1 MNEFFK
7 ICICYHKPAFLFKQ
21 SCFLPIWCGKA
32 VANAVSKEGTALSE
46 QQIRWMEEN
55 CIGDDTGDNI
65 SKENRKYSEATALYW
80 VWKNYEKTGNPKYI
94 GFMQYRRY
102 FLFGADNFKGA
113 LADCSN
119 QIYIDAMPK
128 NYAETMGL
136 NCYQIES
143 ILKNYDGI
151 VACNDTKQS
160 IRFYNEHHFSQDI
173 KYYNKTL
180 EIIDKDWQKIAPCA
194 HQYEHETYHS
204 WSQCFVVSKEVFF
217 DYCTFLFDVLK
228 KLDEV
233 YNDDYQHLSVE
244 QQRILGYAAENLWGI
259 YWRYLT
265 NKGLKF
271 KCVPLVFNNN
281 PFIKV

>member
-1 MNEFFK
+1 MNELFK
-7 ICICYHKPAFLFKQ
+7 ICICYHRPAFLFKQ
-21 SCFLPIWCGKA
+21 SCFLPMWSGKA
-32 VANAVSKEGTALSE
+32 VANTVSKEGTALSE
-46 QQIRWMEEN
+46 KQIRWMEKN

-65 SKENRKYSEATALYW
+65 SKQNRKYSEITALYW

-94 GFMQYRRY
+94 GFMQYRRH
-102 FLFGADNFKGA
+102 FLLSADNLNGIFP
-113 LADCSN
+113 DNSN
-119 QIYIDAMPK
+119 QIYIDNIPE
-128 NYAETMGL
+128 NYP
-136 NCYQIES
+136 QIIGMTPPQITS
-143 ILKNYDGI
+143 ILENYDGI
-151 VACNDTKQS
+151 VACNKTKQS

-180 EIIDKDWQKIAPCA
+180 EIIDNDWQKIASAA

-204 WSQCFVVSKEVFF
+204 WSQCFVVSKKVFF

-228 KLDEV
+228 KLDAL
-233 YNDDYQHLSVE
+233 YKDDYQHLNIE

-281 PFIKV
+281 SFIEV